1 MKTLA
6 KRLLSFWNVFNTPL
20 CYKQLLP
27 FEQIYMKIFNEIHSL
42 SYFFSTIMTKNML
55 LSKHTVLLLLSLGFY
70 LVNRNFSVKKKRFSS
85 ICFFPYYLHRKRH
98 TRLKHDYKKLLSE
111 WLAQKSSIEKN
122 NNEIFIIPDE
132 DVRVGSRRRIPKTAS
147 MEAIFGLSNFQF
159 RWYGLITGAQG

>member
-6 KRLLSFWNVFNTPL
+6 KRLLSFWNLFNTPL

-27 FEQIYMKIFNEIHSL
+27 FGQIYMKIFNEIHSL
-42 SYFFSTIMTKNML
+42 FYFFSTIMKKNML

-70 LVNRNFSVKKKRFSS
+70 FVNRNFSVKKKRFSS

-111 WLAQKSSIEKN
+111 WIEEKITTKYSSSQMKTYGPVPAGKYRKSREHGDDIRAFKFSI
-122 NNEIFIIPDE
+122 
-132 DVRVGSRRRIPKTAS
+132 
-147 MEAIFGLSNFQF
+147 
-159 RWYGLITGAQG
+159 